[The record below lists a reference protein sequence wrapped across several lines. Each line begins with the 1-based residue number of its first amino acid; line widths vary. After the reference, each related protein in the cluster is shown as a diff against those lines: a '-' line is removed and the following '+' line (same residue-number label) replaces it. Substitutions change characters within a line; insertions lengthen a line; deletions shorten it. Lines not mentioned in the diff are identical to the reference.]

1 MSRPSQYITRFLGE
15 NEILMIDGMP
25 GSYKP
30 LTDKVRNFFAAHRD
44 EIISA
49 LNYIKDGEENGG
61 NKASFWLKQLKP
73 IEVPEG
79 DTLKMD
85 MKYSYTTFEL
95 SWEERDAFETETSDV
110 EVRSMASAHNIGITI
125 FYPYD
130 ISANKEERSC
140 AEVRFWVIE
149 WDARRAYT
157 IDADMSDHSDIRTSL
172 LPFLRYC
179 KSVPLALEWLEVIKE
194 YKAAK
199 NSVLSSENYR
209 PL

>member
-15 NEILMIDGMP
+15 NEIIMIDGTP

-30 LTDKVRNFFAAHRD
+30 LADKVQDFFAAHRD

-61 NKASFWLKQLKP
+61 NKASYWLQKLKP
-73 IEVPEG
+73 IEIPDG

-85 MKYSYTTFEL
+85 MRYSHTTFEL

-110 EVRSMASAHNIGITI
+110 EVRSITSAHNIGITI

-130 ISANKEERSC
+130 VGATKDERSY

-149 WDARRAYT
+149 WKARRAYT
-157 IDADMSDHSDIRTSL
+157 IDADMSDHSDIRASL

-179 KSVPLALEWLEVIKE
+179 KSVPFALEWLEVVKE

-199 NSVLSSENYR
+199 NSAISSEEYR